1 MTGLKAPPLL
11 VLASSSQS
19 RARLLEQAGV
29 AFSVVPARVD
39 EDSIKDAML
48 SEAAKHAHIAD
59 TLAEIKS
66 LRVSTA
72 TPTDL
77 VIGAD
82 QILSYAGRL
91 YSKPV
96 DMDEAG
102 QQLTELSGKTHEL
115 ITAVCVAKGG
125 QVIWRHIETAR
136 MSMRRLSDDFR
147 KEYLLKMGDAALYTV
162 GCYQLEGLGVQLFD
176 KIDGDYFSI
185 LGLPMVPLL
194 AFLRNHEVVPT

>member
-1 MTGLKAPPLL
+1 MTGLKASPLL

-39 EDSIKDAML
+39 EESIKDAML
-48 SEAAKHAHIAD
+48 SEAAKHADIAD

-66 LRVSTA
+66 LRVSSE
-72 TPTDL
+72 TPADL

-82 QILSYAGRL
+82 QILSCEGRL
-91 YSKPV
+91 YNKPIN
-96 DMDEAG
+96 MDEAG
-102 QQLTELSGKTHEL
+102 RQLAELSGKTHEL
-115 ITAVCVAKGG
+115 MTAVCVAQGG
-125 QVIWRHIETAR
+125 RVIWRHIETAK
-136 MSMRRLSDDFR
+136 MSMRRLSDDFS
-147 KEYLLKMGDAALYTV
+147 KDYLLKMGDAALYTV
-162 GCYQLEGLGVQLFD
+162 GCYQLESLGVQLFD

-194 AFLRNHEVVPT
+194 AFLRNHEVVPA